1 MDPLVSA
8 LRFLQAD
15 DSNHQSNGVHP
26 WGDLQR
32 KLRSAGLNIKYKTF
46 KARWDSQQP
55 DDAIL
60 HDLVDRFDGHG
71 VVLKTNNPQL
81 AQGDK
86 SKKSSIDTMA
96 KRATKLG
103 K

>member
-1 MDPLVSA
+1 MA
-8 LRFLQAD
+8 LRFLQSQ
-15 DSNHQSNGVHP
+15 DSNPDSPSEGVHT
-26 WGDLQR
+26 WRDLQQ
-32 KLRSAGLNIKYKTF
+32 KLRSAGLNIGYDTF
-46 KARWDSQQP
+46 KARWDTDP
-55 DDAIL
+55 IL
-60 HDLVDRFDGHG
+60 KKLVDRFDGHG

-86 SKKSSIDTMA
+86 AKKSSIDTMA

>member
-1 MDPLVSA
+1 MA
-8 LRFLQAD
+8 LRFLQAN
-15 DSNHQSNGVHP
+15 DSNPDSPSEGTHT
-26 WGDLQR
+26 WRELQQ
-32 KLRSAGLNIKYKTF
+32 KLRSAGLNIQYDTF
-46 KARWDSQQP
+46 KARWDSQDP
-55 DDAIL
+55 NDAIL